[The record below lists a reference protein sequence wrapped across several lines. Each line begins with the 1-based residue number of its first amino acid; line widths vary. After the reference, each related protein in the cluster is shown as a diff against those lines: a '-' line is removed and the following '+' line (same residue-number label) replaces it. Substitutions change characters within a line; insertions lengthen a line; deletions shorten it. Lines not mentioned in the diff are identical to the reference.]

1 MERLPFSLPDFLPGH
16 VWLVGAGPGDPGL
29 LSLLALHALTHADVI
44 VYDALVDP
52 RVLALANDHA
62 KHEFA
67 GKRGGKPSA
76 KQPDISNR
84 LVELA
89 QQGKKVLRLK
99 GGDPFVFGRGAEEAM
114 VLAKASIPFRVVP
127 GITAGIGGL
136 AYAGIPATSRETNS
150 AIAFVTGHDASG
162 DVPDSV
168 DWDNLAKAM
177 PVLVFYMALKHLDR
191 IAARLIAAGRRP
203 DEPAAIVSR
212 ASTPQQKVVV
222 GTLADIADIGRR
234 QRMEPP
240 ALVVIGE
247 VVRLRQDLNWFKDFA
262 TDL

>member
-1 MERLPFSLPDFLPGH
+1 MDRLPFSLPDFLPGH

-52 RVLALANDHA
+52 RVMALANA
-62 KHEFA
+62 GAILEFA

-84 LVELA
+84 LVILA
-89 QQGKKVLRLK
+89 REGNRVLRLK
-99 GGDPFVFGRGAEEAM
+99 GGDPFVFGRGAEEA
-114 VLAKASIPFRVVP
+114 LTLSKAAVPFRVVP
-127 GITAGIGGL
+127 GITSGIGGL

-168 DWDNLAKAM
+168 DWEHLAKAV

-191 IAARLIAAGRRP
+191 IASRLVAAGRRP
-203 DEPAAIVSR
+203 DEPAAVVSR
-212 ASTPQQKVVV
+212 ASTPQQRVVV
-222 GTLADIADIGRR
+222 GTLNDIALLA
-234 QRMEPP
+234 QREGIEPP
-240 ALVVIGE
+240 ALVVVGE
-247 VVRLRQDLNWFKDFA
+247 VVRLRQELNWQITFS
-262 TDL
+262 